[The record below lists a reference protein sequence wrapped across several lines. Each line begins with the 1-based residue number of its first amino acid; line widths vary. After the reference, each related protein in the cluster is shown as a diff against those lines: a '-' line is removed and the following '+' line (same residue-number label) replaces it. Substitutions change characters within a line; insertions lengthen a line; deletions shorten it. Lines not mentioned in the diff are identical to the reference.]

1 AVNVMQAP
9 YFDADHYRSD
19 SNQHW
24 RSGCP
29 HEDLAAGR
37 FEWLQLLSHPEIWV
51 YPGRTMRETMLSML
65 DAERDRDL
73 ERLADDRIEL
83 ELGRHLC
90 DAFYVV
96 PPGADPSFAVALTE
110 ICKNEQVDAV
120 LPQSSFEL
128 HALAE
133 NRGSFGETTV
143 LVAGLEAVRR
153 SNDKAETYAL
163 LDEIGVRGPAWR
175 RTRSAAEVEA
185 AARELGYPG
194 REVAF

>member
-1 AVNVMQAP
+1 MTRRLFYNLASAEGERALSRLRELGHRVGLHAVYPQLDFDDRFDPVVAWHNPDPEFMREPIDGAVNVMQAP

-73 ERLADDRIEL
+73 ERLADDRIDL
-83 ELGRHLC
+83 EPL
-90 DAFYVV
+90 
-96 PPGADPSFAVALTE
+96 S
-110 ICKNEQVDAV
+110 
-120 LPQSSFEL
+120 
-128 HALAE
+128 
-133 NRGSFGETTV
+133 
-143 LVAGLEAVRR
+143 
-153 SNDKAETYAL
+153 
-163 LDEIGVRGPAWR
+163 
-175 RTRSAAEVEA
+175 
-185 AARELGYPG
+185 
-194 REVAF
+194 